1 MDRKT
6 YLVKNTEI
14 KRKWHIMDA
23 SGKVLGRLATEAANI
38 LRGKDKVIYTPYVDC
53 GDFVVVTNAKKI
65 VLTGKKLEQKLDFHF
80 LGRSGSARYTP
91 YSVIMEK
98 NPEKA
103 VILAVKGMLPKNR
116 LASKQI
122 KRLKVYRDDSH
133 PHSAQFTVSD
143 NKKKSD
149 KQVKQ

>member
-6 YLVKNTEI
+6 FLVKPADI
-14 KRKWHIMDA
+14 KRKWHMIDA
-23 SGKVLGRLATEAANI
+23 SGKVLGRLATEVANI
-38 LRGKDKVIYTPYVDC
+38 LRGKDKAIYTPYVDC
-53 GDFVVVTNAKKI
+53 GDFVVVTNARKI
-65 VLTGKKLEQKLDFHF
+65 VLTGKKLEQKIDFHYW
-80 LGRSGSARYTP
+80 GHIGSAKYTP

-98 NPEKA
+98 TPEKA

-122 KRLKVYRDDSH
+122 KRLKVYRDAVH
-133 PHSAQFTVSD
+133 PHSAQFAVPG
-143 NKKKSD
+143 NKEKSS